1 MTTGPFWVGDNPADL
16 IALDLYRDEESLSSY
31 TSATV
36 SVVDPD
42 GSTVQTIGPVPLV
55 GERIAFKLPPGSLLV
70 PGLYLFDVLLLGDGM
85 LTAPPQPFVVQQ
97 RDGWHTLESARNEWQ
112 DAPADDAQL
121 YVFLESSKEQC
132 LAYAPALVGRP
143 SHSFRQAQLLQ
154 ARALWQAVKTNPDGQ
169 LDANGFQVQVYP
181 LDRNIRA
188 LLRPRRGV
196 PVFL

>member
-1 MTTGPFWVGDNPADL
+1 MSIGPYWTGDNPASP
-16 IALDLYRDEESLSSY
+16 ITLDLYSEEDFSAY

-36 SVVDPD
+36 SVVDPE
-42 GSTVQTIGPVPLV
+42 GVTTQTIGPVPV
-55 GERIAFKLPPGSLLV
+55 EDEEVTFTFPAGSF
-70 PGLYLFDVLLLGDGM
+70 PTAGLYNLDVLLLGDGM
-85 LTAPPQPFVVQQ
+85 VTLPPQPVVVQEH
-97 RDGWHTLESARNEWQ
+97 DGWHTLESTRNEWH